1 MRKSILYTLYFVCTA
16 FAIQSCTSSI
26 ALDARWK
33 SPDQPT
39 INPNKIL
46 VLVVGENMRSRQVA
60 EDAFEVALRAQG
72 FDAVG
77 AFDILPTSQNVDS
90 ATFRQIVID
99 QGCDAVLTARAVNVT
114 TEQHWVPGT
123 YSPPPYYG
131 SYYGYY
137 GRYGYYGMSSPG
149 YMDETTTALLES
161 NLFDATSG
169 KGHLAW
175 VGQSSVI
182 VAGNTEKLVAKYA
195 AVVVKGMIDDG
206 VLGK

>member
-1 MRKSILYTLYFVCTA
+1 MKRSIGYALTLVCGL
-16 FAIQSCTSSI
+16 FIIQSCAPSI
-26 ALDARWK
+26 TLDSRWK
-33 SPDQPT
+33 SPDQAT
-39 INPNKIL
+39 ISPNKIL
-46 VLVVGENMRSRQVA
+46 VLVVGQDMRNRQLA
-60 EDAFEVALRAQG
+60 EDAFEAALIAEG
-72 FDAVG
+72 FNAVG
-77 AFDILPTSQNVDS
+77 AFEILPTSQNVDS
-90 ATFRQIVID
+90 ATFRRIVID
-99 QGCDAVLTARAVNVT
+99 QGCDAVLTARAVNVS

-161 NLFDATSG
+161 NLFDGTTGS
-169 KGHLAW
+169 GHLAW

-182 VAGNTEKLVAKYA
+182 VAGSTEKLVSKYA
-195 AVVVKGMIDDG
+195 AVVVRGMIDDG